1 MSMRYRGRQHARDGE
16 RGVTL
21 LIVAVAMVSMLA
33 MVALAVDV
41 ITLYAARSEAQ
52 RAADSAALAA
62 AKMLV
67 DAGVTG
73 DPSNAG
79 VQTAAQTVAIKVAQ
93 DVATQASIAAR
104 QVQAGDVNVSFPNT
118 GTPAFGINPTVSVI
132 VNRPNLP
139 TLFSR
144 IWSRAALSVSASA
157 TAEAFNPSNSSSTP
171 GGVGI
176 PIVARCVKPFLL
188 PNCDPGAA
196 GAACGTAATFFDP
209 ATGAIT
215 RAGQYPAGVI
225 GETFIVSSSCTGG
238 GPNCT
243 PAGPTAGS
251 YYPALMPVAASG
263 NACPSACGGGGTA
276 FEGDIECCNPS
287 PLACGTTAG
296 PTVTYQLQ
304 LDNTVFPEGGGG
316 PAQTGVQCLIHQTP
330 GNGQDALN
338 GTGGIGLTPPGTA
351 LNYPLQIQVG
361 GNHPLEGTPT
371 LSSNDYI
378 TTSDSLVTVPV
389 YDATGG
395 VIPNAPVNIIGF
407 LQVFIDRAWPG
418 GSPKKAGSFD
428 ITIVNVAGCG
438 SSATGTPVFTGTS
451 SAVPVRLIH
460 Q

>member
-79 VQTAAQTVAIKVAQ
+79 VQTAAQTVATKVAQ

-104 QVQAGDVNVSFPNT
+104 QVQAADVNVTFPNT
-118 GTPAFGINPTVSVI
+118 GTAAFGINPTVSVI

-188 PNCDPGAA
+188 PNCDPATGV
-196 GAACGTAATFFDP
+196 ACGAVGSTFFD
-209 ATGAIT
+209 TTSGAMT
-215 RAGQYPAGVI
+215 RPGQAPAGVI
-225 GETFIVSSSCTGG
+225 GEVMILRS
-238 GPNCT
+238 NCG
-243 PAGPTAGS
+243 AGPGCAPAAPQANQ
-251 YYPALMPVAASG
+251 YYPAVLGGSP
-263 NACPSACGGGGTA
+263 NACPASCVGPTN
-276 FEGDIECCNPS
+276 FEQDIECCNPT
-287 PLACGTTAG
+287 PLSCGTTVTS
-296 PTVTYQLQ
+296 PVVNTVT
-304 LDNTVFPEGGGG
+304 LDTTVYPDGGGG
-316 PAQTGVQCLIHQTP
+316 PTQSGVQCLIHEKP
-330 GNGQDALN
+330 GNGQDTLN
-338 GTGGIGLTPPGTA
+338 GTNNPSPPGSA
-351 LNYPLQIQVG
+351 LTYPLPIQVG

-371 LSSNDYI
+371 LSANDYI
-378 TTSDSLVTVPV
+378 TTSDSLVTVPI
-389 YDATGG
+389 YDNVVQGTPAAGNPLQI
-395 VIPNAPVNIIGF
+395 VGF
-407 LQVFIDRAWPG
+407 LQLFINRSWPAG
-418 GSPKKAGSFD
+418 GGPKAGSFTA
-428 ITIVNVAGCG
+428 TIVNVSGCG